1 MPTLQ
6 TQSQTKSEP
15 KAATRPGAGINR
27 VKSLFI
33 GAYMPFAMTSA
44 GYAGYMIS
52 NGNYGWLSLLFT
64 TLPISFFLM
73 TAMMLKSFARTS
85 KHLPVISFLGLLGI
99 AYAARLLMD
108 QAGSVF
114 LLVWSIAA
122 FALFQIYNYWY
133 SSLGRNISTE
143 ISVGHKLPDFNLTN
157 TDGDTVNS
165 NSFQGKQTLFMFYRG
180 NWCPLCMAQI
190 KEVAKHYQQIAKNG
204 TQIVLISPQPHSN
217 TQNMAKKF
225 DVPFNFMLDKNNEAA
240 QKLNIAMANGLPAG
254 MEMLGY
260 DSDTVY
266 PTVIITDKKG
276 VIRFVDQTDNY
287 RIRPEP
293 QTFMPYLETGKAK

>member
-6 TQSQTKSEP
+6 SQSQTKSLP
-15 KAATRPGAGINR
+15 KAAARPGSGINK

-44 GYAGYMIS
+44 GYAGYMLSI
-52 NGNYGWLSLLFT
+52 GNNGWLSLLLT
-64 TLPISFFLM
+64 TLPITLFLM

-85 KHLPVISFLGLLGI
+85 KHLLVISFLGLSGI
-99 AYAARLLMD
+99 GYAARLLMN
-108 QAGSVF
+108 QEGSAF
-114 LLVWSIAA
+114 LLAWSTAA
-122 FALFQIYNYWY
+122 FALFQIHNYWY
-133 SSLGRNISTE
+133 SSLGRSISTK
-143 ISVGHKLPDFNLTN
+143 ISAGHKLPDFNLTN
-157 TDGDTVNS
+157 TNGDTVSS

-217 TQNMAKKF
+217 TQSIAKKF
-225 DVPFNFMLDKNNEAA
+225 DVPFNFMTDENNAAA
-240 QKLNIAMANGLPAG
+240 QELNIAMANGLPAC

-266 PTVIITDKKG
+266 PTVIITDEKG
-276 VIRFVDQTDNY
+276 VIKFVDQTDNY

-293 QTFMPYLETGKAK
+293 QTFMPYLEAGKA

>member
-6 TQSQTKSEP
+6 AQSRSSSQLKP
-15 KAATRPGAGINR
+15 ARPGAGINK

-33 GAYMPFAMTSA
+33 GAYMPFAMSSA
-44 GYAGYMIS
+44 SYAGYMLAE
-52 NGNYGWLSLLFT
+52 GHMGWLSLLLT
-64 TLPISFFLM
+64 TLPITLFLM
-73 TAMMLKSFARTS
+73 AAMALKAFARTS
-85 KHLPVISFLGLLGI
+85 KHLPVISLLGLSGI
-99 AYAARLLMD
+99 AYAGWLLIN
-108 QAGSVF
+108 QQGPAL

-122 FALFQIYNYWY
+122 FVLFQMYNYWY
-133 SSLGRNISTE
+133 SSLGRSISNK

-157 TDGDTVNS
+157 IAGETVSS
-165 NSFQGKQTLFMFYRG
+165 NSFQGQQTLFMFYRG

-204 TQIVLISPQPHSN
+204 TQIVLISPQPHTN
-217 TQNMAKKF
+217 TQSIAKKF
-225 DVPFNFMLDKNNEAA
+225 DVPFNFMTDTNNAAA
-240 QKLNIAMANGLPAG
+240 QALNIAMANGLPAG

-266 PTVIITDKKG
+266 PTVIITDTKG
-276 VIRFVDQTDNY
+276 MIKFVDQTDNY

-293 QTFMPYLETGKAK
+293 ETFMPYLNTGKA